1 MSYFNF
7 AIVAA
12 GLLCGTLADLG
23 NQSQTEAKTA
33 IISRRGNVS
42 HVTYIYSNY
51 SLRRV
56 PGYPIQ
62 QYSFLDIRE
71 TGDFRYFWSRPSL
84 INW

>member
-1 MSYFNF
+1 MSYFKI

-12 GLLCGTLADLG
+12 GLLCGTLADIG
-23 NQSQTEAKTA
+23 NQSQAEAKTA

-56 PGYPIQ
+56 PGYPSQ
-62 QYSFLDIRE
+62 QYRYLDIRE
-71 TGDFRYFWSRPSL
+71 TGDFRYFWSRPSR